1 MLSPYGGSCI
11 FRDTLM
17 QSKPLVLIVDDD
29 PVILRLLSKWLE
41 IAGYP
46 VIQAGNGREAI
57 QAIRA
62 QCPKIVITDWEMPEM
77 DGLQLCRWLREQEL
91 PNYIYTLFLTV
102 RGSSADMIQG
112 LEAGADDFLKKPV
125 DREELLARLRASER
139 VLDLEQ
145 RLTLLARTDPLTGL
159 NSRRAFMER
168 CGQEVSRSLRHRC
181 PLSCVVIDL
190 DFFKRINDTHGH
202 PVGDEALRRTAALL
216 SAEIRVSDI
225 VGRYGGEEFC
235 VLLAETAEAGAH
247 LWAERMRTKLSKL
260 EVRSN
265 GQPITVTASFGVAQ
279 CMEDTTTAEQL
290 IDNADQALL
299 VAKRSGR
306 DRVVT
311 FSSLSGPVPASTTD
325 YNPDSMFERLK
336 ARDVMNTIVA
346 SLKQTDDIG
355 TVMNHFLRFR
365 IHSAPVVD
373 ASGKLAGVISEKDL
387 AAIMLRPKWW
397 QVQVKDVMK
406 TNVVW
411 YEEDSCAL
419 AIYQFLT
426 RVTIRSVVIVRDGRP
441 TGVISRSGL
450 LRWFANSVVVT
461 EGNNAPNLLDVPSF
475 PTAAPS
481 DPRARL
487 RTTVDALVAETNRI
501 EGQMA
506 DANADLVPCVVGG
519 VSRLQEMIN
528 DLLAYSR
535 FIQDD
540 AAAQT
545 AWDETA
551 TQSEELQ
558 QGIGSLL
565 TSLGGSGSE
574 WEAALTMA
582 TN

>member
-1 MLSPYGGSCI
+1 MH
-11 FRDTLM
+11 
-17 QSKPLVLIVDDD
+17 SKPLVLIVDDD
-29 PVILRLLSKWLE
+29 PDILSLLTKWLE

-46 VIQAGNGREAI
+46 VVQACDGKRAMEAI
-57 QAIRA
+57 QT
-62 QCPKIVITDWEMPEM
+62 QSPKIVITDWEMPEM
-77 DGLQLCRWLREQEL
+77 DGLQLCRWLRQQEL

-139 VLDLEQ
+139 VLDLER
-145 RLTLLARTDPLTGL
+145 RLTLLARTDPLTGI

-168 CGQEVSRSLRHRC
+168 CSQEVSRSLRHRC
-181 PLSCVVIDL
+181 PLSCVILDL

-216 SAEIRVSDI
+216 SSQIRSSDI

-247 LWAERMRTKLSKL
+247 LWAERFRTQLSKL
-260 EVRSN
+260 EIRTN
-265 GQPITVTASFGVAQ
+265 GAPISVTASFGVAQ
-279 CMEDTTTAEQL
+279 CMEDTGSAEDL

-306 DRVVT
+306 DRVVA
-311 FSSLSGPVPASTTD
+311 FSSLTGPPAESSSD
-325 YNPDSMFERLK
+325 YNPESMFERLK
-336 ARDVMNTIVA
+336 AREVMNTIVA
-346 SLKQTDDIG
+346 TLSERDNVG
-355 TVMNHFLRFR
+355 AAMNHFLRFR
-365 IHSAPVVD
+365 INSAPVVN
-373 ASGKLAGVISEKDL
+373 ALGKLVGVISEKDL
-387 AAIMLRPKWW
+387 AGIMLRPQWW
-397 QVQVKDVMK
+397 TMPIKDVMK

-426 RVTIRSVVIVRDGRP
+426 RVTIRSVIIVSDGKP

-450 LRWFANSVVVT
+450 LRWFANSVVLT

-475 PTAAPS
+475 PTAAPAN
-481 DPRARL
+481 PRL
-487 RTTVDALVAETNRI
+487 QLQTTVEALVTETNRLN
-501 EGQMA
+501 GNMG

-535 FIQDD
+535 FVQND
-540 AAAQT
+540 AAAQP
-545 AWDETA
+545 AFSDASAE
-551 TQSEELQ
+551 SSGLQ
-558 QGIGSLL
+558 QGLGSLL
-565 TSLGGSGSE
+565 AQLGGSGDDWSASLTTARDE
-574 WEAALTMA
+574 NHLPAAGRLG
-582 TN
+582 

>member
-1 MLSPYGGSCI
+1 
-11 FRDTLM
+11 M

-29 PVILRLLSKWLE
+29 RDILRLLSKWLE

-46 VIQAGNGREAI
+46 VV
-57 QAIRA
+57 QAINGKQA
-62 QCPKIVITDWEMPEM
+62 IEVIQTQCPKILITDWEMPEM
-77 DGLQLCRWLREQEL
+77 DGLELCRWLRQQDL

-139 VLDLEQ
+139 VLDLER
-145 RLTLLARTDPLTGL
+145 RLTLLARTDPLTGI

-168 CGQEVSRSLRHRC
+168 CEQEVSRSLRHRC
-181 PLSCVVIDL
+181 PLSCVIIDL

-216 SAEIRVSDI
+216 SSQVRASDI

-247 LWAERMRTKLSKL
+247 LWAERFRTQLAKL
-260 EVRSN
+260 EIRTS
-265 GQPITVTASFGVAQ
+265 GAPISITASFGVAQ
-279 CMEDTTTAEQL
+279 CMEDTTTSEAL

-311 FSSLSGPVPASTTD
+311 FSSLTGPATESTTD
-325 YNPDSMFERLK
+325 YNPESMFERLK

-346 SLKQTDDIG
+346 ALNQREDVG
-355 TVMNHFLRFR
+355 AAMNHFLRFR
-365 IHSAPVVD
+365 INSAPVVD
-373 ASGKLAGVISEKDL
+373 SAGKLVGVISEKDL
-387 AAIMLRPKWW
+387 AGIMLRPMWW
-397 QVQVKDVMK
+397 TMPIKDVMK

-426 RVTIRSVVIVRDGRP
+426 RVTIRSVIIVRDGKP

-450 LRWFANSVVVT
+450 LRWFANSVVIT

-481 DPRARL
+481 DPRL
-487 RTTVDALVAETNRI
+487 QLKTTAAALVTETNRLN
-501 EGQMA
+501 GSLA
-506 DANADLVPCVVGG
+506 DAHADLVPCVVGG

-540 AAAQT
+540 SAAQPEFSD
-545 AWDETA
+545 ASAESA
-551 TQSEELQ
+551 GLQ
-558 QGIGSLL
+558 QGLGSLL
-565 TSLGGSGSE
+565 AHLGGSGDDWSE
-574 WEAALTMA
+574 LLTTARDENHLPAAGRLG
-582 TN
+582 